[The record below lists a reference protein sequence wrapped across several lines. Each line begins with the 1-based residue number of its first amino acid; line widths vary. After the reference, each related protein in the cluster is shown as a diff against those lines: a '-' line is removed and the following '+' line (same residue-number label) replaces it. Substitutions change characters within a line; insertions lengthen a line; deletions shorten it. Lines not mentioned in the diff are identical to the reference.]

1 MMMDTALTL
10 IVKELL
16 SLVKTKVGVA
26 EEVGE
31 SKDLSVINEEAQ
43 RQALELQMAHAQ
55 AKVAQELA
63 IAQRIQDAREVVIEE
78 YYEGEAKGKV
88 GVTGNEQGLTLGV
101 AAEGRKVTKRVYRFI
116 GTPKLGEDIDVIESE
131 T

>member
-1 MMMDTALTL
+1 MDTAVTL

-16 SLVKTKVGVA
+16 SLVKAKVGVA
-26 EEVGE
+26 EQVGE

-63 IAQRIQDAREVVIEE
+63 IAQRIQDAKEVVIEE
-78 YYEGEAKGKV
+78 YYEGEVKGNA
-88 GVTGNEQGLTLGV
+88 GVSGNEQGLTLGV
-101 AAEGRKVTKRVYRFI
+101 AGEGRKVTKRVYRFI
-116 GTPKLGEDIDVIESE
+116 GSPRPEENTEVIENE

>member
-1 MMMDTALTL
+1 MDTALTL

-63 IAQRIQDAREVVIEE
+63 IAQRIQDASEVVIEE

-88 GVTGNEQGLTLGV
+88 GVTGSEQGLTLGV
-101 AAEGRKVTKRVYRFI
+101 SGEGRKVTKRVYRFI
-116 GTPKLGEDIDVIESE
+116 SSPKSVQTSEVIENE